1 MNSLNN
7 NRIKERKTVAF
18 HTLGCKVNTYE
29 TQGMQ
34 KLFEDAGFTT
44 IDFSD
49 KADIYVINTCTVTN
63 LADRKSRQ
71 MLHRARKM
79 NENAI
84 VVAAGCYVQTSQAV
98 NVDEDDAKGL
108 DQKDDLSDTVDIIVG
123 NNNKNDIVNII
134 EDFIAKK
141 EGKTLEETG
150 NDHKYILDIA
160 SEREFEEL
168 SVEAMAEKTRAS
180 IKIQDG
186 CNQFCS
192 YCIIPYA
199 RGRVRSRS
207 LDAVINEVKK
217 LTENGYKE
225 VILTGIHLSSY
236 GIDFPEN
243 TDKTPQLLEL
253 IVELSKIDKLERIR
267 LSSLE
272 PRIITEEFAK
282 VLSKNPKL
290 CPHFHLSLQSGCDA
304 TLKRMNRRYTTT
316 EYKEKCD
323 LLREYFEN
331 PAITTDVIVGFPGET
346 QEEFEIT
353 AKFLEDINFAQM
365 HVFKYSVRKGTVAEK
380 MPNQVGGNIKKERS
394 NILIKLEEEMRQNY
408 LSSFIGKDEKVLIEE
423 EVEID
428 GNLYQVGH
436 NERYV
441 KIAIKA
447 DEDLTN
453 QIVTVKV
460 KKNLNSEIMFGEII

>member
-1 MNSLNN
+1 MNTTNN
-7 NRIKERKTVAF
+7 NTINDTKTVAF

-34 KLFEDAGFTT
+34 KLFEDAGFKVL
-44 IDFSD
+44 DFSD
-49 KADIYVINTCTVTN
+49 KADIYVINTCTATN

-79 NENAI
+79 NEDAI

-98 NVDEDDAKGL
+98 SPDGDSKAAEE
-108 DQKDDLSDTVDIIVG
+108 KDDLKDTVDIIVG
-123 NNNKNDIVNII
+123 NNNKNDIVKIV
-134 EDFIAKK
+134 EEFIAQK
-141 EGKTLEETG
+141 EGKNIEPT
-150 NDHKYILDIA
+150 DQDYMYILDIA
-160 SEREFEEL
+160 KESEFEEL
-168 SVEAMAEKTRAS
+168 AVESMSEKTRAS

-207 LDAVINEVKK
+207 VESVINEVTK

-236 GIDFPEN
+236 GIDFPDNE
-243 TDKTPQLLEL
+243 DKKPQLLEL
-253 IVELSKIDKLERIR
+253 ILDLSKIDKLERIR

-304 TLKRMNRRYTTT
+304 TLKRMNRKYTTK

-323 LLREYFEN
+323 LLCKYFDN

-346 QEEFEIT
+346 KEEFEAT
-353 AKFLEDINFAQM
+353 RRFLEDINFAQM

-380 MPNQVGGNIKKERS
+380 MPN
-394 NILIKLEEEMRQNY
+394 
-408 LSSFIGKDEKVLIEE
+408 
-423 EVEID
+423 
-428 GNLYQVGH
+428 
-436 NERYV
+436 
-441 KIAIKA
+441 
-447 DEDLTN
+447 
-453 QIVTVKV
+453 
-460 KKNLNSEIMFGEII
+460 

>member
-1 MNSLNN
+1 MNTTNN
-7 NRIKERKTVAF
+7 NTINDTKTVAF

-34 KLFEDAGFTT
+34 KLFEDAGFKVL
-44 IDFSD
+44 DFSD

-79 NENAI
+79 NEDAI

-98 NVDEDDAKGL
+98 SPDGDSKAAEE
-108 DQKDDLSDTVDIIVG
+108 KDDLKDTVDIIVG
-123 NNNKNDIVNII
+123 NNNKNDIVKIV
-134 EDFIAKK
+134 EEFIAQK
-141 EGKTLEETG
+141 EGKNIEPT
-150 NDHKYILDIA
+150 DQDYMYILDIA
-160 SEREFEEL
+160 KESEFEEL
-168 SVEAMAEKTRAS
+168 AVESMSEKTRAS

-207 LDAVINEVKK
+207 VESVINEVTK

-236 GIDFPEN
+236 GIDFPDNE
-243 TDKTPQLLEL
+243 DKKPQLLEL
-253 IVELSKIDKLERIR
+253 ILDLSKIDKLERIR

-304 TLKRMNRRYTTT
+304 TLKRMNRKYTTK

-323 LLREYFEN
+323 LLCKYFDN

-346 QEEFEIT
+346 KEEFEAT
-353 AKFLEDINFAQM
+353 RRFLEDINFAQM

-380 MPNQVGGNIKKERS
+380 MPNQVGGSIKKERS
-394 NILIKLEEEMRQNY
+394 NILIELENKMRQNY
-408 LSSFIGKDEKVLIEE
+408 LSSFIGKEEKVLIEE

-428 GNLYQVGH
+428 GISYQVGH

-441 KIAIKA
+441 KIAIESDK
-447 DEDLTN
+447 DFTN
-453 QIVTVKV
+453 QIVAVRVIKE
-460 KKNLNSEIMFGEII
+460 LNDEVMLGQLI